1 MAIDPISYKRQVI
14 SGWVAGLLSPL
25 LGYYIFTSLYF
36 KNMPLAEVFEMF
48 CVRNVLPHVIS
59 LSVIVNLVLF
69 FTFLKMNKDYAARG
83 VLGATFIYVFIVV
96 YLKFL

>member
-1 MAIDPISYKRQVI
+1 MAIDPTSFKRQVI

-25 LGYYIFTSLYF
+25 LGYYIFTTLFF
-36 KNMPLAEVFEMF
+36 KEVPADDVFEMF
-48 CVRNVLPHVIS
+48 RVRNVLPHVIS

-96 YLKFL
+96 YLKFF